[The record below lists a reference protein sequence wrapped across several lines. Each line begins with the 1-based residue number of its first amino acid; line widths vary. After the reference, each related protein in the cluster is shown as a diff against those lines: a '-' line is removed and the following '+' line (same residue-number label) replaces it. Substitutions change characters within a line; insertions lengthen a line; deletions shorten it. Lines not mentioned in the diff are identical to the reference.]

1 MSPESG
7 AAPATSSVT
16 ASGRARPADR
26 RARLISHATGLFL
39 EKGYSQ
45 VSMADIA
52 RAAGVTAPALY
63 RHFADKQDTLA
74 AAVLAGVE
82 DLEAC
87 TDAAL
92 APRADGTAPSRD
104 QIVDTIAGLAVHRP
118 DAAVLW
124 RWNSDFLSDKQ
135 NVEVARRTRAVLTRW
150 ADALL
155 HDRPELQSRTCEQLA
170 WAILS
175 VTGSLTVHGTRIP
188 ASRARAMI
196 AATVVRLLELDPTDI
211 PPLADSPIA
220 HPSPAGRRDEI
231 MDAASDLFRLRG
243 FADVGVDEI
252 GAAVGISG
260 PSVYKHFSN
269 KAEILLSISRRNA
282 SRLDATVIA
291 AYSQTSDPA
300 DRLRALVDSYVQVL
314 TATPDLTVSFS
325 NRAALHDVPAAAD
338 LVTVQRTYVRRWID
352 LYGLLHP
359 ELTEAERAVSVHAAL
374 TIVNDAMR
382 VRRNWRRVD
391 DGVLRGAQISGTL
404 AYLAKGALGIAS

>member
-1 MSPESG
+1 MPTDT
-7 AAPATSSVT
+7 AAGPS
-16 ASGRARPADR
+16 RARPADR

-39 EKGYSQ
+39 HKGYSQ

-63 RHFADKQDTLA
+63 RHFTDKQDILA

-87 TDAAL
+87 TDSAL
-92 APRADGTAPSRD
+92 ATRPDGSEPTRE
-104 QIVDTIAGLAVHRP
+104 QIIDTIAGLAVHRP

-124 RWNSDFLSDKQ
+124 RWNSDFLSDEQ
-135 NVEVARRTRAVLTRW
+135 NVEVARRTREVLTRW

-155 HDRPELQSRTCEQLA
+155 RDRPELSSRTREQLA

-196 AATVVRLLELDPTDI
+196 AATVGRLLALDPADVA
-211 PPLADSPIA
+211 PLPDSPIA
-220 HPSPAGRRDEI
+220 HPSPNGRRDEI

-243 FADVGVDEI
+243 FTDVGVDEI

-291 AYSQTSDPA
+291 AYSQTDNA
-300 DRLRALVDSYVQVL
+300 AARLRALVDSYVQVL

-338 LVTVQRTYVRRWID
+338 LVAVQRSYVGRWID
-352 LYGLLHP
+352 LYGELHP
-359 ELTEAERAVSVHAAL
+359 ELTEPERAVSVHAAL

-391 DGVLRGAQISGTL
+391 AGVLRGSQISGTL